1 MAAAIVEVEG
11 LTKRFGSR
19 TAVDDVSF
27 NVQEGEVFGFI
38 GPNGAGKTTTIRA
51 MLGLVL
57 PNGGQVRIGGHD
69 VQSDHAAA
77 AKYVGA
83 ATEIPGFYP
92 YLTGRRNLRQFG
104 RVIGRITEKDIDEV
118 LGVVEMKERADDKVK
133 GYSMGMRQRLALAQ
147 ALLGSPKLLVLDEPT
162 NGLDPTGIISLRVL
176 LRRLVDERGM
186 TVFLSSHNLAEAQL
200 LCDRAAVIALGKIRG
215 QGTMEELLTEQVV
228 HYELRVS
235 EPDRAARL
243 LTEQMQLQVVKQED
257 GTLSVTS
264 KDEQMRNI
272 VHLLVSS
279 GVGVD
284 EAKHA
289 AKTLED
295 LYVELTQGAGLK

>member
-1 MAAAIVEVEG
+1 MPAAIVEVEG

-38 GPNGAGKTTTIRA
+38 GPNGAGKTTTIRS
-51 MLGLVL
+51 MLGLVF
-57 PNGGQVRIGGHD
+57 PNSGHIRIGGHD
-69 VQSDHAAA
+69 VQTDHAAA
-77 AKYVGA
+77 AKNVGA

-104 RVIGRITEKDIDEV
+104 RVIGGITEKDIDEV

-133 GYSMGMRQRLALAQ
+133 RYSMGMRQRLALAQ

-162 NGLDPTGIISLRVL
+162 NGLDPTGIIQLRVL
-176 LRRLVDERGM
+176 LRKLVDDRGM

-215 QGTMEELLTEQVV
+215 QGTMEDLLKEQVV

-235 EPDRAARL
+235 DPDQAARL

-257 GTLSVTS
+257 GTLGVTS

-279 GVGVD
+279 GIGVD
-284 EAKHA
+284 EAKHS

-295 LYVELTQGAGLK
+295 LYVELTQGAGLR